1 MLIEGINY
9 AADHG
14 ADVINMS
21 VGDKIESPAMNE
33 ACSQAAAKGAILIAA
48 SGNTGDSSLC
58 YPAAYSSVVSVGS
71 IESDGAHSDFSTYNK
86 YVEAAAPGRG
96 ICMPYILNN
105 NTTYARVTGTS
116 YSAAQVAAMA
126 AMVKSMDKSVTC
138 KFNYLFK
145 DYGVFT
151 MEVQVDKPDY
161 NAGNLTYHV
170 FGEADFAP
178 DASVTFT
185 VKHDHEFRFS
195 DPTWEENYTVDQEP
209 TCTKAGAESIH
220 CSVCGESKPDSVREI
235 PALGHNWKK
244 ITYTWSQDYKKVTAT
259 AVCKNNADH
268 TLLETVKTKAATTP
282 ATIKKE
288 GKTVYT
294 ATFKKEAFSEQKKTV
309 KLPKLVAVKTV
320 KLNKT
325 KATLAVGK
333 KLQLKV
339 KAITPKNAAIKTVK
353 WTSSNKKVATVDKN
367 GKVTARSAGTCK
379 ITCTATDGSKKKAT
393 VTITV
398 E

>member
-1 MLIEGINY
+1 MKTLRKHTLFLFLLAVLACAVLAIMPGQKAEADVTIKEPRPDSQLTYGAYVAWGAGGVEIQVNVQTATLWSY
-9 AADHG
+9 QYDHG
-14 ADVINMS
+14 PHHVWFRLLRNGQTFDFFEADV
-21 VGDKIESPAMNE
+21 
-33 ACSQAAAKGAILIAA
+33 
-48 SGNTGDSSLC
+48 
-58 YPAAYSSVVSVGS
+58 
-71 IESDGAHSDFSTYNK
+71 
-86 YVEAAAPGRG
+86 
-96 ICMPYILNN
+96 
-105 NTTYARVTGTS
+105 
-116 YSAAQVAAMA
+116 
-126 AMVKSMDKSVTC
+126 DKSVTC

-244 ITYTWSQDYKKVTAT
+244 ITYTWSQDYKKVTAS

-268 TLLETVKTKAATTP
+268 TLSETAKTKAVTTP